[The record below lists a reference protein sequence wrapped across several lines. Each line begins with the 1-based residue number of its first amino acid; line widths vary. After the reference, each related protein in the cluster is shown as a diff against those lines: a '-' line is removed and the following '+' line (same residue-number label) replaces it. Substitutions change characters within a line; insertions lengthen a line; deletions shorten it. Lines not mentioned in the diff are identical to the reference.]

1 MSSFIILAF
10 YYLQNETGAAR
21 IGRNE
26 DTSLSHVWVIVRVE
40 GKRLAYSVTRVWL
53 RFYRARY

>member
-10 YYLQNETGAAR
+10 YSLQNETGAAR

-26 DTSLSHVWVIVRVE
+26 VTSLSHVWVIVRVE
-40 GKRLAYSVTRVWL
+40 GKRLADSVTRV
-53 RFYRARY
+53 